1 MTNNNWTT
9 NNIPDLTGKVA
20 IVTGA
25 NSGIGWDTAVALAE
39 KGATVIMACRNL
51 VKSQAAL
58 DALKTRV
65 PNADVELMQLDL
77 ASQASVRQFADEFKA
92 KYDQLDLLINNA
104 GIMMVPYARTV
115 DGFESQFGTN
125 HLGHFAL
132 TGLLLDRIMVTLGAR
147 VVNVSSGAHRMGSMN
162 FDNLMYANG
171 EGYSSSRAYG
181 QSKLANLLFTY
192 ELQRR
197 FEAAG
202 VDAEALAAHPG
213 GSNTNL
219 QDEISERWYI
229 KPLLPFMRMM
239 MQDSAMGALPTIRAS
254 VDPNARGGQYYGP
267 DGFMEQRGYPVVV
280 QSNAASHNEADARH
294 LWQVSEQLTGI
305 HYNWKE

>member
-1 MTNNNWTT
+1 MPNNKWTT
-9 NNIPDLTGKVA
+9 NNIPDLTGKVV

-58 DALKTRV
+58 DALKAQV

-77 ASQASVRQFADEFKA
+77 ANLESVRQLADEFKA
-92 KYDQLDLLINNA
+92 KYDRLDLLINNA
-104 GIMMVPYARTV
+104 GIMMVPFAMTV
-115 DGFESQFGTN
+115 DGFESHFGTN

-132 TGLLLDRIMVTLGAR
+132 TGLLLDRILATPGAR
-147 VVNVSSGAHRMGSMN
+147 VVNVSSGAHLIGSMN
-162 FDNLMYANG
+162 FDNLMYENG
-171 EGYSSSRAYG
+171 EGYSSTRAYA

-229 KPLLPFMRMM
+229 KLLLPFMRMM
-239 MQDSAMGALPTIRAS
+239 IQDSAITVPTAS
-254 VDPNARGGQYYGP
+254 
-267 DGFMEQRGYPVVV
+267 
-280 QSNAASHNEADARH
+280 
-294 LWQVSEQLTGI
+294 
-305 HYNWKE
+305 

>member
-1 MTNNNWTT
+1 VWTT
-9 NNIPDLTGKVA
+9 NNIPDLTERVA

-58 DALKTRV
+58 DTLKARV
-65 PNADVELMQLDL
+65 PNADAELMQLDL
-77 ASQASVRQFADEFKA
+77 ANQESVRQFADEFKA
-92 KYDQLDLLINNA
+92 KYDRLDLLINNA
-104 GIMMVPYARTV
+104 GIIMVPFAMTA

-132 TGLLLDRIMVTLGAR
+132 TGLLLERILSTPGAR
-147 VVNVSSGAHRMGSMN
+147 VVNVSSGAHILGSID
-162 FDNLMYANG
+162 FDNLMNEDG
-171 EGYSSSRAYG
+171 QRYSGSRAYG
-181 QSKLANLLFTY
+181 RSKLANLLFTY

-197 FEAAG
+197 FETAG

-219 QDEISERWYI
+219 QDEVSERWYI
-229 KPLLPFMRMM
+229 KPLLPFMRLM
-239 MQDSAMGALPTIRAS
+239 MQDSAMGALPTLRAA
-254 VDPNARGGQYYGP
+254 VDANARGGQYYGP
-267 DGFMEQRGYPVVV
+267 NGFMEQRGHPVVV
-280 QSNAASHNEADARH
+280 QSNKASHNEADARQ

-305 HYNWKE
+305 HYNWAG